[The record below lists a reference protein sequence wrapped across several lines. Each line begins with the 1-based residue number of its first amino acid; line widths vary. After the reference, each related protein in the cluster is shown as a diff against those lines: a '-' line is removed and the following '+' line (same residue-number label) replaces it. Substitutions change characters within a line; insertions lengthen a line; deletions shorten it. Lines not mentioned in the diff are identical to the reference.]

1 MRKNYNGL
9 EIAVI
14 GISGKFPR
22 SKDIDTLWENLKKG
36 KELITFFKDNELLE
50 AGISEN
56 QIKNPNFIK
65 ATGYL
70 KDCEYFDSSFF
81 GYTPNEAEVMDP
93 QLRLFHEHSWKAL
106 EDAGCVPDKFKGL
119 IGVYAGASGK
129 FTWEASNYL
138 KGQYSWENSQVIDKD
153 NLAISIAYKLN
164 LRGPALTIYTACS
177 TSLVAINSAC
187 LGILTGQ
194 CDIALAGGVTF
205 HPENLGY
212 IYEKGMISSPDG
224 HNRTFDEKAG
234 GTVGGNGVG
243 IVVLKRLQDA
253 LDDGDNI
260 YAIVKGTAINND
272 GNRKVGYTAPSI
284 EGQTDVIR
292 SALKIAEVESE
303 SISYVECHGT
313 ATSIGDPVEVEGLKS
328 AFNLDTRN
336 SCAIG
341 SVKSNVG
348 HLDAAAGVIGFIKT
362 VLCINNKTLVPS
374 LHFKN
379 PNPQIDIDNSPFYVN
394 TETKEWKNDKYPL
407 RAGVTSLGV
416 GGTNAHAILE
426 EPPQIKSSIISR
438 DCKILLI
445 SGKTKT
451 ALENNIQNLKE
462 YLLKN
467 PDINFADVAYTLQI
481 GRKHFS
487 HRKMLVCNDIKEGIE
502 NIDKK
507 SKIKNKFTRNINKNV
522 VFMFSGQGSQYINM
536 GRGLYKKEP
545 CFKESIDKCSQIIKK
560 RLGFDIR
567 EILFTADDSKSQN
580 EIKINQVLYT
590 QPIKFVFEYSLAK
603 LLINIGIKPD
613 YMIGHSFGEI
623 GVACLSGVF
632 SLEDAL
638 EVVALRSEL
647 MESVDPGLMMSINMS
662 EEKINEYI
670 SKCSD
675 ISLAAINGNDL
686 CIASGKIKDIEEF
699 EQLVKK
705 DGFDS
710 LMLKVPRA
718 GHSNMMTPIM
728 EKFRQRISQMKLYE
742 PKIPYISGL
751 SGDWIKNE
759 EATSDRYW
767 SRHLRETIKFSKG
780 ISNLL
785 KKGDTVF
792 VQLGSDKGL
801 VSFVELNEDFRNSD
815 SATNFIKHK
824 KELINDNEYFAN
836 QIGELWLNGVEIDW
850 AKYYTG
856 ENRHKISLP
865 SYEFD
870 KHKFET
876 KIDIENLINQNFQ
889 KFECTLKERRRMS
902 EWFYTPSWE
911 QAILLKKD
919 KNVIASEK
927 LLIFCNASE
936 LCNNVIKIFKEN
948 NHDITEVWLDLD
960 YEILDKNRFT
970 IKANCIDDLICLKNE
985 FIRKGKSFNKV
996 LHFWSFG
1003 EISGSKDENNINE
1016 IEIDKGYKTII
1027 NIVKELLDFLG
1038 QNSQV
1043 VSVTSGA
1050 FNINDEETLCPERGM
1065 IGTLLKVI
1073 GQETPGIETKIIDIE
1088 YPCIKEKLQLT
1099 KIINEIFT
1107 KSKER
1112 VIAYRYGKR
1121 LAESYRSINI
1131 EIKEKSSL
1139 LKIGGVYIITG
1150 GLGGIGLDVA
1160 EYLGKVYKAKVIL
1173 IGRSQFPPRTEWD
1186 NIINEKGLA
1195 DSTSKK
1201 IQVIKEIELE
1211 GGVLRTYNLNVSD
1224 KKKLEFVFNES
1235 KKEFG
1240 FISGIFHFAGVTNS
1254 NYFVP
1259 VSNLTEEIN
1268 KEHFNPKLYGL
1279 MALRQIIKMHS
1290 IDFCLVTSSV
1300 ASVLGGLGFGA
1311 YACSNVYMDGVINN
1325 DLRNGSIPWINVDL
1339 DGWLS
1344 SRDNKDAKK
1353 LSEKYVLTGEGTKLI
1368 ENILL
1373 LKEYGVGHVV
1383 QSISDLND
1391 RLEKWGVNLI
1401 EENNELKSESEL
1413 ESEVQLYARP
1423 ELSNEYTEPTFEIE
1437 EKIAKIWNTFFRYEK
1452 IGINDDFFELG
1463 GSSLKAMRLFSILH
1477 KEFGVRIGVK
1487 EIFKR
1492 PTIALIAEYL
1502 DDNIEEITI

>member
-1 MRKNYNGL
+1 MEENYNGL

-14 GISGKFPR
+14 GMSGKFPQ
-22 SKDIDTLWENLKKG
+22 SKDIETFWNNLKKG
-36 KELITFFKDNELLE
+36 KELITFFNDNELLE

-56 QIKNPNFIK
+56 EIKNPNYIK
-65 ATGYL
+65 AIGYL
-70 KDCEYFDSSFF
+70 HDSECFDSNFF
-81 GYTPNEAEVMDP
+81 GYAPNEVEVMDP
-93 QLRLFHEHSWKAL
+93 QLRLFHEHAWKAL
-106 EDAGCVPDKFKGL
+106 EDAGCIPDTFKGS
-119 IGVYAGASGK
+119 IGVFAGASGK
-129 FTWEASNYL
+129 FNWEASNYI
-138 KGQYSWENSQVIDKD
+138 KGQYTWENSQVIDKD
-153 NLAISIAYKLN
+153 NLATRIAYKLN
-164 LRGPALTIYTACS
+164 LRGPAVTIYTACS

-187 LGILTGQ
+187 LGILSGQ

-205 HPENLGY
+205 NPEKMGY
-212 IYEKGMISSPDG
+212 TYKKGMINSPDG
-224 HNRTFDEKAG
+224 HNRSFDEKAG
-234 GTVGGNGVG
+234 GTVIGNGIG

-272 GNRKVGYTAPSI
+272 GNRKVGFTAPSI
-284 EGQTDVIR
+284 EGQAEVIR
-292 SALKIAEVESE
+292 TAMQMAEVDFE

-313 ATSIGDPVEVEGLKS
+313 ATSLGDPVEVEGLKS
-328 AFNLDTRN
+328 AFNLDIRN

-341 SVKSNVG
+341 SVKSNAG

-362 VLCINNKTLVPS
+362 VLCLNNKTLVPS

-379 PNPQIDIDNSPFYVN
+379 PNPKIDIDNSPFYVN

-462 YLLKN
+462 YLVKN
-467 PDINFADVAYTLQI
+467 SDINFADIAYTLQI
-481 GRKHFS
+481 GRKHFF
-487 HRKMLVCNDIKEGIE
+487 HRKMFVCSDIKEGIE
-502 NIDKK
+502 NIDNKLKIK
-507 SKIKNKFTRNINKNV
+507 SKLTKNTNKNV
-522 VFMFSGQGSQYINM
+522 VFMFSGQGSQYVNM
-536 GRGLYKKEP
+536 GRGLYEKES
-545 CFKESIDKCSQIIKK
+545 CFKESIDKCSEIIKK

-567 EILFTADDSKSQN
+567 EILFAADDSKSQN
-580 EIKINQVLYT
+580 ESKINQVLYT

-647 MESVDPGLMMSINMS
+647 MESVDPGLMMSVNMT
-662 EEKINEYI
+662 EEKIYEYI
-670 SKCSD
+670 SKYSD
-675 ISLAAINGNDL
+675 ISLAAINGQDL
-686 CIASGKIKDIEEF
+686 CIVSGKVKDIEEF
-699 EQLVKK
+699 EQVVTK
-705 DGFDS
+705 DGFDT

-718 GHSNMMTPIM
+718 GHSNMMIPIM
-728 EKFRQRISQMKLYE
+728 EKFRQRISQMKLNE

-801 VSFVELNEDFRNSD
+801 VSFVELNEKVRNSD
-815 SATNFIKHK
+815 SAINLIKHK
-824 KELINDNEYFAN
+824 KELIDDNEYFAN

-850 AKYYTG
+850 VKYYAG
-856 ENRHKISLP
+856 EIRHKVSLP

-870 KHKFET
+870 KHKFES
-876 KIDIENLINQNFQ
+876 KVNIEKLISQKLQNS
-889 KFECTLKERRRMS
+889 EYAPKERRRMS
-902 EWFYTPSWE
+902 EWFYAPSWE
-911 QAILLKKD
+911 QAVLLKKD
-919 KNVIASEK
+919 KNVIISEK
-927 LLIFCNASE
+927 LLIFCNASK
-936 LCNNVIKIFKEN
+936 LCKDVIKNLKEN
-948 NHDITEVWLDLD
+948 NHEITEVWLDLN
-960 YEILDKNRFT
+960 YEILDKNKYS

-985 FIRKGKSFNKV
+985 FIQKDTSFNKV
-996 LHFWSFG
+996 LHFWNFG
-1003 EISGSKDENNINE
+1003 EISGNKDENNIHD
-1016 IEIDKGYKTII
+1016 IEIDKGYRTII
-1027 NIVKELLDFLG
+1027 NIVKELLDFLS
-1038 QNSQV
+1038 QNSQI

-1050 FNINDEETLCPERGM
+1050 CNINDEETLCPERGM

-1073 GQETPGIETKIIDIE
+1073 GQEIPGIDTKIIDVE
-1088 YPCIKEKLQLT
+1088 YPCFKEKLQLSN
-1099 KIINEIFT
+1099 IINEIFT

-1131 EIKEKSSL
+1131 EIKEKSNL
-1139 LKIGGVYIITG
+1139 LKTGGVYIITG
-1150 GLGGIGLDVA
+1150 GLGGIGLDIA

-1173 IGRSQFPPRTEWD
+1173 LGRSQFPSRNEWD
-1186 NIINEKGLA
+1186 NWINEKGLD
-1195 DSTSKK
+1195 DSISKK
-1201 IQVIKEIELE
+1201 ILVIKEIELE
-1211 GGVLRTYNLNVSD
+1211 GGTVRTYNLNVSD

-1240 FISGIFHFAGVTNS
+1240 FINGVFHFAGVINS

-1259 VSNLTEEIN
+1259 VTKLTEEIN

-1279 MALRQIIKMHS
+1279 MALRQIIKKHS
-1290 IDFCLVTSSV
+1290 IDFCFVTSSV
-1300 ASVLGGLGFGA
+1300 SSILGGLGFGA
-1311 YACSNVYMDGVINN
+1311 YACSNIYMNGVINN

-1339 DGWLS
+1339 DGWFS
-1344 SRDNKDAKK
+1344 SRDKKDANE
-1353 LSEKYVLTGEGTKLI
+1353 LSEKYVLTAEGTKLI
-1368 ENILL
+1368 ENILS
-1373 LKEYGVGHVV
+1373 LKECGLGYVV

-1391 RLEKWGVNLI
+1391 RLEKWVVNLTK
-1401 EENNELKSESEL
+1401 ENTELKSESE
-1413 ESEVQLYARP
+1413 SEIQLYSRP
-1423 ELSNEYTEPTFEIE
+1423 ELSNEFVEPKTEMEV
-1437 EKIAKIWNTFFRYEK
+1437 KITEIWNMFFRYEK
-1452 IGINDDFFELG
+1452 IGIMDDFFELG
-1463 GSSLKAMRLFSILH
+1463 GNSLKAMRLFSILH

-1492 PTIALIAEYL
+1492 PTIALLVEYL
-1502 DDNIEEITI
+1502 NNNMEEIII